1 MIRLEDLTVRL
12 KQFALSEINMEVR
25 KGEYFIILGPTGA
38 GKTLLLETVA
48 GLRRNDAGSIFINN
62 IDVTRLEPERRKT
75 GFVYQDYTLFP
86 HLSVRDN
93 IIFGLK
99 CRRAHKS
106 AINDKLAHLAE
117 LLNIGQLLE
126 RRPETLS
133 GGEKQKVS
141 LARALSTDP
150 DVVLLDEPISAL
162 DPQQRESVQNDLKD
176 ISKKLNRTFIHVTH
190 NFEEAVAL
198 GDRVAVMTDGTIIQ
212 TGTADEIFRHPNSEF
227 VARFAMTRNIFSGS
241 AADDG
246 YGGAIFTI
254 DNNKLEVTTDLRGQ
268 LHASIRPEDILVS
281 RDILISSARN
291 SIKGKITQVDD
302 RGATLYVTVSTPT
315 EFVCLIT
322 RRSYEELGLSKG
334 NDAYVTFK
342 ASAIHVF

>member
-198 GDRVAVMTDGTIIQ
+198 GDRIAVLSEGRLLQ
-212 TGTADEIFRHPNSEF
+212 TGSAEDIFRHPNSEF
-227 VARFAMTRNIFSGS
+227 VARFAMTRNIFSGPV
-241 AADDG
+241 ADDG
-246 YGGAIFTI
+246 CGGSVLII
-254 DNNKLEVTTDLRGQ
+254 DNNKLEVVTELRGR
-268 LHASIRPEDILVS
+268 LHASIRPEDILIS
-281 RDILISSARN
+281 RDMLISSARN
-291 SIKGKITQVDD
+291 SIKGKITRIDD
-302 RGATLYVTVSTPT
+302 RGATLYVTVAAPM
-315 EFVCLIT
+315 EFVCLVT
-322 RRSYEELGLSKG
+322 RRSYEELKLAEGG
-334 NDAYVTFK
+334 EAYLTFK
-342 ASAIHVF
+342 ASAVHVF